1 MPLAFWPLANVAT
14 FGINTYLTFS
24 IGASRGSGGFAK
36 KLLCPDG
43 KDNSEISARYPT
55 LVTPAGWAFS
65 IWGLIF
71 LGEGASVVW
80 QCFAPAEVQISLEP
94 AAPYI
99 CSAFVLQGA
108 WTVAFAQDK
117 LGASTGLIFAISGCM
132 AAAYALLQSAR
143 ELHEEARTYGL
154 EPTTSTTSSSFADR
168 WLGFGSTVCGA
179 LCRFPYVGAACSCR
193 ANRCVYVCY
202 GKKRDDSDASIANNM
217 SV

>member
-14 FGINTYLTFS
+14 FGLNTYLTFS
-24 IGASRGSGGFAK
+24 IGASRGSSGGFAK
-36 KLLCPDG
+36 KLLCPHG
-43 KDNSEISARYPT
+43 KDNSEISSRYPT

-117 LGASTGLIFAISGCM
+117 LGASTGLIFAITGCM
-132 AAAYALLQSAR
+132 ATAYRLLQSAR

-154 EPTTSTTSSSFADR
+154 GPTASSSSFADR
-168 WLGFGSTVCGA
+168 WLGFGSTVCGV
-179 LCRFPYVGAACSCR
+179 LCRFPYVGTVMPIDVCP
-193 ANRCVYVCY
+193 CVV
-202 GKKRDDSDASIANNM
+202 GPWR
-217 SV
+217 